1 MKVVK
6 WSACSPYTLT
16 IRVRILRKSTIFL
29 KIVAEKNENKQKE
42 AAIDPLKTVTT
53 IQKNSGH
60 GTFGQMVNVNTRDL
74 QFKSSLRFTF
84 IFYLIISLEMFI
96 LGKYQNFNR

>member
-1 MKVVK
+1 MIK
-6 WSACSPYTLT
+6 
-16 IRVRILRKSTIFL
+16 ILWQSEFESCGSRQFFL

-42 AAIDPLKTVTT
+42 AGIDPLKTVTT